1 MSTATLRHV
10 AMHPY
15 SGPHGC
21 GAYKAFG
28 SMTSVEKSSLREIFK
43 IFNDA
48 IGLLINGGLLGA
60 PEDVHRNL

>member
-1 MSTATLRHV
+1 MSTTTLRHV

-15 SGPHGC
+15 SGPHGR

-48 IGLLINGGLLGA
+48 IGSIDKWRA
-60 PEDVHRNL
+60 PRSSRGCAP